1 MALRLI
7 AHLHKATHQVGLY
20 IHRELSEI
28 AVSQAEAHVL
38 SFSRRAARAASPT
51 CTTRSATGARP

>member
-20 IHRELSEI
+20 IHRELSGLAIE
-28 AVSQAEAHVL
+28 VNQ
-38 SFSRRAARAASPT
+38 
-51 CTTRSATGARP
+51 ARPAIVPLD